1 MNKQELSAELMR
13 KKMTYSNI
21 AEILGVTE
29 MTFYRKINNMNEFKL
44 SEIQLMAS
52 ALNLDDDSIRRI
64 FFDIAV
70 E

>member
-44 SEIQLMAS
+44 SEIQLMA
-52 ALNLDDDSIRRI
+52 ATLNLDDDSIRRI
-64 FFDIAV
+64 FFDTDV